1 MDNQA
6 IEQDGTWDATLSAP
20 LLPLTG
26 ASLVTVR
33 LPAGLA
39 QGVVSG
45 RYFLA
50 RCGAQTAEERAQNW
64 QIYLRRP
71 LFIASQRQSKRED
84 QPADTDE
91 TWALLLPASPDPGYR
106 WLAGQPVGA
115 TVNLLGPLGQ
125 GFTLA
130 PHTRHLLL
138 LATAAQAA
146 TLLALI
152 DPILDKGG
160 HVTLVLYT
168 DKTEDNPLLPL
179 LPIPVEVRLATNEQQ
194 WQKHLTETIQ
204 WADQLCAAIPAAM
217 FPMLADLIKRKRFRL
232 ETGFAQVLV
241 EADLICGVGAC
252 LACVIPL
259 ASGGYT
265 RACVHGPV
273 FDLVHLV

>member
-1 MDNQA
+1 MDKQA
-6 IEQDGTWDATLSAP
+6 IEHDGTWDATIAAP

-26 ASLVTVR
+26 ASLFTVR

-39 QGVVSG
+39 QGIMSG

-50 RCGAQTAEERAQNW
+50 RCGAQTLEEREQHW

-71 LFIASQRQSKRED
+71 LFVATQRQGKRED
-84 QPADTDE
+84 QAEDKDE
-91 TWALLLPASPDPGYR
+91 TWELLLPASPDPGYR
-106 WLAGQPVGA
+106 WLAKQSVGA

-125 GFTLA
+125 GFSLA

-138 LATAAQAA
+138 LATAARAA

-168 DKTEDNPLLPL
+168 DKASDNPLLPL

-194 WQKHLTETIQ
+194 WQKHLTETMQ
-204 WADQLCAAIPAAM
+204 WADQLCAAVPAAM
-217 FPMLADLIKRKRFRL
+217 FPQLRDLIKRKRFRL
-232 ETGFAQVLV
+232 EAGFAQVLV
-241 EADLICGVGAC
+241 EADLVCDVGAC